1 MFSNKN
7 SQVNNHSSINPKVSA
22 KILGYIGK
30 QKQHSRNFFR
40 FLNLGRILAIL
51 GGMVLA
57 SLALAVFVWDGW
69 LKFRLS
75 DLTGLKATEVVWD
88 LYFELI
94 LIVILIVIFS
104 LLIYRQTDWYFVKD
118 IKWVLMG
125 ICLVLV
131 IAAGIITLDAM
142 TEEKIINANKSATI
156 PQIAQTIRQLPYHQN
171 NSSLFWQKLE
181 QKNQFL
187 GVVDSVNLKN
197 KTITTTSVA
206 RTKIQTITFKTQ
218 NLGLKKFKLKQLV
231 LINFQK
237 NQEDYKATKIKRIDL
252 QNRPKLKELIE
263 HDDLSDPDQTNLLDE
278 AQGL

>member
-171 NSSLFWQKLE
+171 NGSLFWQKLE
-181 QKNQFL
+181 QKNQ
-187 GVVDSVNLKN
+187 
-197 KTITTTSVA
+197 
-206 RTKIQTITFKTQ
+206 
-218 NLGLKKFKLKQLV
+218 
-231 LINFQK
+231 
-237 NQEDYKATKIKRIDL
+237 EDYKPTKIKRIDL
-252 QNRPKLKELIE
+252 QNRPKLKELVE
-263 HDDLSDPDQTNLLDE
+263 HDDLNDLDQTNLLDE
-278 AQGL
+278 AQDL